1 MWNVFVPSC
10 ILNRKSGKLYGRV
23 IGEERLV
30 LIDEDS
36 VHATHGHKSI
46 GTFRKL
52 VEEESNEDKNKIKSF
67 NKCIFIDLCCNTDGD
82 ISCEIINNSEK
93 LECNVVVFEP
103 QQFVDSYF
111 LKWNKLT
118 ETKSENIVDTLSL
131 VDLNDARTVLLQKLQ
146 CMVIFLF
153 QIIGYLLDN
162 RYKLT
167 HMSEIGLYYLSF
179 FER

>member
-1 MWNVFVPSC
+1 MPSC

-36 VHATHGHKSI
+36 VHATHGDKSI

-52 VEEESNEDKNKIKSF
+52 VEEESNENKNKIKSS

-93 LECNVVVFEP
+93 LDQCNVVVFEP

-118 ETKSENIVDTLSL
+118 ETKSENIVDTLSRLLSL

-146 CMVIFLF
+146 CIVIFLF

-162 RYKLT
+162 R
-167 HMSEIGLYYLSF
+167 
-179 FER
+179 

>member
-1 MWNVFVPSC
+1 MKYYNNRIEVMWNVFVPSC

-36 VHATHGHKSI
+36 VHATHGDKSI

-118 ETKSENIVDTLSL
+118 ETKSENIVDTLSRLLSL
-131 VDLNDARTVLLQKLQ
+131 VDLNDARTILLQKLQ

-162 RYKLT
+162 R
-167 HMSEIGLYYLSF
+167 
-179 FER
+179 

>member
-10 ILNRKSGKLYGRV
+10 ILNRRSGKLYGRV

-36 VHATHGHKSI
+36 VHATHEGDKSI

-52 VEEESNEDKNKIKSF
+52 VEEESKENKNKIKSS

-82 ISCEIINNSEK
+82 ISCEIKNNSEK

-118 ETKSENIVDTLSL
+118 ETKSENIVDTLSRLLSL
-131 VDLNDARTVLLQKLQ
+131 VDLNNARTILLQKLQ

-162 RYKLT
+162 R
-167 HMSEIGLYYLSF
+167 
-179 FER
+179 